1 LVEAIYLFIC
11 YDVPNAADG
20 WNRSLYSFSFS
31 LPFPSSLFL
40 PWVCMHASPLL
51 VLKKIMTRT
60 HIWRRDRKKKSGQ
73 PLPLPPSPRSCVRA
87 MISSLSFSLLS
98 KDSRRGTHKAHST
111 HTHSSH
117 LFFLCPY
124 VYLHSNVVKSK
135 SFYRSQCIHSSTI
148 LGCFFKYT

>member
-31 LPFPSSLFL
+31 LSLSLHLRFSL
-40 PWVCMHASPLL
+40 EYACVSIAG
-51 VLKKIMTRT
+51 LKKIMTRT
-60 HIWRRDRKKKSGQ
+60 HIWWRDRKKESGQ
-73 PLPLPPSPRSCVRA
+73 VLPPPLPPSCVRT

-98 KDSRRGTHKAHST
+98 KDSRRGTHKTHST
-111 HTHSSH
+111 YTHSLYLS
-117 LFFLCPY
+117 FLCPY

-135 SFYRSQCIHSSTI
+135 SFYRSQCLFIVV
-148 LGCFFKYT
+148 